1 MSSVRRQMSRI
12 VRAPVAIMEPDK
24 SSKHYPIW
32 KFFRDHIIWVIVLIA
47 YSFIGAAVLE
57 KLESEYER
65 TERQNVLNSREKMVE
80 TLWKALNISDNSTKE
95 AWKKKFEIELN
106 KFFKIYKT
114 GIQPAVSSIEER
126 DEEFAWTFW
135 GAMLFCG
142 TVYTTIG
149 YGYLAPKTVPGRVFS
164 MAYAGFGIPLC
175 LIVLANFGKLCTDG
189 LNRFWSKVSNCKT
202 NKRCACC
209 KTKSSQGPLNE
220 TENFSNINKD
230 SPKSSISNI
239 EELRRFERK
248 RSHPSLSSNSDS
260 IRSSASKPERSFEER
275 KRSVLI
281 SISLVAVYIVV
292 GAAIYTSWEEWEY
305 FDAIYFIFISLT
317 TVGLG
322 DVYPNHPKYFILSS
336 VYMFF
341 GLALVSMVVN
351 LIMIN
356 TRKNVEKNLKT
367 IGNKVEKKVVARQ
380 NSHPVLNIRKKA
392 LANVKSADI

>member
-1 MSSVRRQMSRI
+1 M
-12 VRAPVAIMEPDK
+12 
-24 SSKHYPIW
+24 
-32 KFFRDHIIWVIVLIA
+32 
-47 YSFIGAAVLE
+47 
-57 KLESEYER
+57 
-65 TERQNVLNSREKMVE
+65 
-80 TLWKALNISDNSTKE
+80 
-95 AWKKKFEIELN
+95 
-106 KFFKIYKT
+106 
-114 GIQPAVSSIEER
+114 
-126 DEEFAWTFW
+126 
-135 GAMLFCG
+135 
-142 TVYTTIG
+142 
-149 YGYLAPKTVPGRVFS
+149 APKTVPGRVFS

-189 LNRFWSKVSNCKT
+189 LNRSWSKLSNCRT
-202 NKRCACC
+202 EKRCLCC
-209 KTKSSQGPLNE
+209 KKRGDRKPHIE
-220 TENFSNINKD
+220 TEHSSTSAKD
-230 SPKSSISNI
+230 SSRSSISNI
-239 EELRRFERK
+239 EESRRFEGK
-248 RSHPSLSSNSDS
+248 RSHPSFSTSSSSLN
-260 IRSSASKPERSFEER
+260 SSASKQERSFEER

-356 TRKNVEKNLKT
+356 ARKKVEKNLKT